1 MGMLER
7 AKSAVQR
14 YRSDPNGFTKLITI
28 ISPDDLISISEYGM
42 HARITEKF
50 NSLGEMVNTNKAHIS
65 ISEPT
70 WNAAGLVTRDAD
82 NACLLKDYKVDVL
95 DSNGV
100 LCHYIIREVNTDDTL
115 SLIILIL
122 GDLE

>member
-1 MGMLER
+1 MGMIER
-7 AKSAVQR
+7 AQAAVQK

-28 ISPDDLISISEYGM
+28 TSPDDSIVVSNYGM

-50 NSLGEMVNTNKAHIS
+50 NSIGEVVNTNKAHVS

-70 WNAAGLVTRDAD
+70 WNAAGLVTRNAD
-82 NACLLKDYKVDVL
+82 NECILKDYKVDVL

-100 LCHYIIREVNTDDTL
+100 LCHYVVREVNTDDTL
-115 SLIILIL
+115 SLITLVL
-122 GDLE
+122 GDFE